1 MSKLSPSLKGLINAP
16 FARPGPTPAPRNIEA
31 VYTKIADEARERKY
45 GEKPW
50 LALSAAATFTLNS
63 PSSLGP
69 LLTLASSR
77 WPSSSSSSS
86 SPSPSSSSSPSSSAL
101 LEPAEFIRE
110 IGLKCI
116 SFNGIPRTINT
127 LNFFRAHLSSAHPQ
141 LSSHLSTTPTR
152 QTTPSNISAVHARG
166 RQLWESIYTP
176 LDAKLE
182 AKLAEAHPDL
192 PVHILGSHYG
202 PLLSDPPSEKNGLD
216 SKVGRSLTSVVAIA
230 CLRAQTGVGP
240 QVLSH
245 VFGLRK
251 AVEQGA
257 HLHEFAAAGQSGG
270 EGSKKGEKERRSEEA
285 EGIERLASDEGCE
298 WILRSVD
305 AISEAMAAAAA
316 AAAQDGNMN
325 EGGFASPMR
334 KRESKL

>member
-16 FARPGPTPAPRNIEA
+16 FARPGQTPAPRNIEA

-63 PSSLGP
+63 PSSLEP

-77 WPSSSSSSS
+77 LSH
-86 SPSPSSSSSPSSSAL
+86 SSSPSSSTSSNSL
-101 LEPAEFIRE
+101 LESAEFIRE

-116 SFNGIPRTINT
+116 SFNGIPRTINS
-127 LNFFRAHLSSAHPQ
+127 LNAFRSFLSSAHPQ
-141 LSSHLSTTPTR
+141 LSSSLSTTPSR
-152 QTTPSNISAVHARG
+152 QTTPQNIASVHARG
-166 RQLWESIYTP
+166 RQLWESVYTP

-202 PLLSDPPSEKNGLD
+202 PLLSDPSGERNGLG
-216 SKVGRSLTSVVAIA
+216 SVGRSLTSVVAIA

-257 HLHEFAAAGQSGG
+257 HVSEFSPAASGAKEG
-270 EGSKKGEKERRSEEA
+270 EEKKGEEA

-298 WILRSVD
+298 WILKSVD
-305 AISEAMAAAAA
+305 AISEAMAA
-316 AAAQDGNMN
+316 QDGQGG
-325 EGGFASPMR
+325 GGFATPMTGR

>member
-86 SPSPSSSSSPSSSAL
+86 SPSPSSSSSPPSSAL

-152 QTTPSNISAVHARG
+152 QTTPSNISSVHARG

-192 PVHILGSHYG
+192 P
-202 PLLSDPPSEKNGLD
+202 NGLD

-257 HLHEFAAAGQSGG
+257 HLHEFAAAGQSG
-270 EGSKKGEKERRSEEA
+270 EGSEKGEKERISEEA

-316 AAAQDGNMN
+316 QDGNMY
-325 EGGFASPMR
+325 EGGFATPMR

>member
-77 WPSSSSSSS
+77 WPSSSSS
-86 SPSPSSSSSPSSSAL
+86 PSSSAL
-101 LEPAEFIRE
+101 LAPAEFIRE

-127 LNFFRAHLSSAHPQ
+127 LNSFRSHLSSAHPDLSPH
-141 LSSHLSTTPTR
+141 LSSTPTR

-176 LDAKLE
+176 LDTKLE

-202 PLLSDPPSEKNGLD
+202 PLLSDPPSGKNGLD

-257 HLHEFAAAGQSGG
+257 HLHEFAAAAAGQSGG
-270 EGSKKGEKERRSEEA
+270 EGSVKGEKERKSEEEA

-316 AAAQDGNMN
+316 AQDGNMN

>member
-63 PSSLGP
+63 PSSLES
-69 LLTLASSR
+69 LLRLASTRLSPSSF
-77 WPSSSSSSS
+77 PSSSSKND
-86 SPSPSSSSSPSSSAL
+86 AL
-101 LEPAEFIRE
+101 LESAEFIRE

-116 SFNGIPRTINT
+116 SFNGIPRTINS
-127 LNFFRAHLSSAHPQ
+127 LNTFRAHLSS
-141 LSSHLSTTPTR
+141 SSHPASLSASLSTTPTR
-152 QTTPSNISAVHARG
+152 QTTPQNISAVHARG
-166 RQLWESIYTP
+166 RQLWESVYTP

-202 PLLSDPPSEKNGLD
+202 PLLSDPEERNGLGT
-216 SKVGRSLTSVVAIA
+216 VGRTLTSVVAIA

-257 HLHEFAAAGQSGG
+257 HTEEFKQ
-270 EGSKKGEKERRSEEA
+270 KGEEA
-285 EGIERLASDEGCE
+285 EGMERLASDEGCE
-298 WILRSVD
+298 WILKSVD
-305 AISEAMAAAAA
+305 AISEAMA
-316 AAAQDGNMN
+316 Q
-325 EGGFASPMR
+325 EGSGFAMPMGR